1 MKDYYQNKDEQF
13 QNDCNALNDFLGNS
27 MDEFADKFEDISYGE
42 RGEAIITYVM
52 PVVLVK
58 LVAQH
63 FKHFNYHKPEH
74 ILNYLNY
81 IKSVLVETCDDSD
94 ELDMIDDLDYNKQG
108 AKA

>member
-27 MDEFADKFEDISYGE
+27 MDEFADKFEDISNGE
-42 RGEAIITYVM
+42 RSEAIITYVM

-63 FKHFNYHKPEH
+63 FKHFNYHKPKH